1 MTKYVREVT
10 YTKNQSERSE
20 IAIMFKNIRSD
31 IAAVKERDPACRSS
45 LDVILSY
52 PGFHALFFHRIAHRV
67 WGWGLKSLAR
77 FISHVSRV
85 LTGIEIHPAVR
96 VGKGFFIDHGMGV
109 VIGETTEIGD
119 NVTLYQGVTLGGV
132 SLKKEKRHPTL
143 RDNVV
148 VGAGAKVLGPFE
160 VGENSRIGANSVVVK
175 AVPPNSTV
183 VGIPGRIVIKEGRK
197 VDEFDLDHQVMPDP
211 VAKAF
216 NCMMEHMQLMHKR
229 INALSDP
236 EKNGKD
242 EKEFENLRCRLDDII
257 RKTIEEAV
265 RGETG
270 KKEAVEE
277 TSQ

>member
-1 MTKYVREVT
+1 
-10 YTKNQSERSE
+10 
-20 IAIMFKNIRSD
+20 MFKNIRSD

-67 WGWGLKSLAR
+67 WGAGFKSLAR
-77 FISHVSRV
+77 FISHISRI
-85 LTGIEIHPAVR
+85 LTGIEIHPAVKA
-96 VGKGFFIDHGMGV
+96 GKGLFIDHGMGV
-109 VIGETTEIGD
+109 VIGETTEICE

-183 VGIPGRIVIKEGRK
+183 VGIPGRIVFKEGKK
-197 VDEFDLDHQVMPDP
+197 VGEFDLDHQDMPDP

-216 NCMMEHMQLMHKR
+216 NCMMEHLQLMHQR
-229 INALSDP
+229 INALSES
-236 EKNGKD
+236 EKNGQD
-242 EKEFENLRCRLDDII
+242 EKEFETLQCRLDSIVK
-257 RKTIEEAV
+257 KTIENAV
-265 RGETG
+265 RGDSR
-270 KKEAVEE
+270 EE
-277 TSQ
+277 EVAEEVSK

>member
-1 MTKYVREVT
+1 
-10 YTKNQSERSE
+10 
-20 IAIMFKNIRSD
+20 MFKNIKSD
-31 IAAVKERDPACRSS
+31 IAAVKERDPACRST

-52 PGFHALFFHRIAHRV
+52 PGFHALFFHRIAHRL
-67 WGWGLKSLAR
+67 WSAGLKSLAR
-77 FISHVSRV
+77 FISHISRM

-96 VGKGFFIDHGMGV
+96 VGKGLFIDHGMGV
-109 VIGETTEIGD
+109 VIGETTEIGA

-197 VDEFDLDHQVMPDP
+197 VDEVDLDHQIMPDP

-216 NCMMEHMQLMHKR
+216 NCMMEHLQLMHKR
-229 INALSDP
+229 INALSTP
-236 EKNGKD
+236 EKNGQD
-242 EKEFENLRCRLDDII
+242 EEEFETLRCRLDSII

-265 RGETG
+265 RGNG
-270 KKEAVEE
+270 PPKGAFKEV
-277 TSQ
+277 SK

>member
-1 MTKYVREVT
+1 
-10 YTKNQSERSE
+10 
-20 IAIMFKNIRSD
+20 MFKNIRSD
-31 IAAVKERDPACRSS
+31 IAAVKERDPACRRS

-67 WGWGLKSLAR
+67 WGAGFKSLAR
-77 FISHVSRV
+77 FISHISRM
-85 LTGIEIHPAVR
+85 LTGIEIHPAVK
-96 VGKGFFIDHGMGV
+96 VGKGLFIDHGMGV
-109 VIGETTEIGD
+109 VIGETTEIGE

-160 VGENSRIGANSVVVK
+160 VGENSRIGSNSVVVK

-216 NCMMEHMQLMHKR
+216 NCMMEHLQLMHKR
-229 INALSDP
+229 INALSES
-236 EKNGKD
+236 EKNGQD
-242 EKEFENLRCRLDDII
+242 EEEFETLRCRLDDIV
-257 RKTIEEAV
+257 RKTIEEAA
-265 RGETG
+265 RGDAV
-270 KKEAVEE
+270 KKGAAEE
-277 TSQ
+277 VPK

>member
-1 MTKYVREVT
+1 
-10 YTKNQSERSE
+10 
-20 IAIMFKNIRSD
+20 MFKNIRSD

-67 WGWGLKSLAR
+67 WGIGFKSLAR
-77 FISHVSRV
+77 FISHISRI
-85 LTGIEIHPAVR
+85 LTGIEIHPAVKA
-96 VGKGFFIDHGMGV
+96 GKGLFIDHGMGV
-109 VIGETTEIGD
+109 VIGETTEIGQ

-132 SLKKEKRHPTL
+132 SLKKAKRHPTL

-183 VGIPGRIVIKEGRK
+183 VGIPGRIVIKEGKK
-197 VDEFDLDHQVMPDP
+197 VDEFDLDHQIMPDP

-216 NCMMEHMQLMHKR
+216 NCMMEHLQLMHKR
-229 INALSDP
+229 INALSES
-236 EKNGKD
+236 EKNGQD
-242 EKEFENLRCRLDDII
+242 EEEFETLRCRLDGIV

-265 RGETG
+265 RGDA
-270 KKEAVEE
+270 KKNGTAEE
-277 TSQ
+277 VSK